1 MQKIDYVAVFLASR
15 PESFAA
21 TSPLPATPDV
31 DVDVDVEEEET
42 ERVDSPWRVILFN
55 DEVHTFDEVIVQL
68 IKATGCSTQEAE
80 AHAWTVHTKGKDRVY
95 EGSFEDCFRV
105 QGVLREIQ
113 LVTEIE
119 G

>member
-1 MQKIDYVAVFLASR
+1 MGERLYRDHLESHFDNIRFATAL
-15 PESFAA
+15 PERE
-21 TSPLPATPDV
+21 V
-31 DVDVDVEEEET
+31 EVDVEVEVEE
-42 ERVDSPWRVILFN
+42 RLDDPWRVILYN
-55 DEVHTFDEVIVQL
+55 DDIHTFDEVITQL
-68 IKATGCSTQEAE
+68 IKATGCTTAEAE
-80 AHAWTVHTKGKDRVY
+80 AYAWEVHSRGKAAVF

>member
-1 MQKIDYVAVFLASR
+1 MDLSYIFPHPVAGPAPAV
-15 PESFAA
+15 PE
-21 TSPLPATPDV
+21 T
-31 DVDVDVEEEET
+31 DVEQEVRDLED
-42 ERVDSPWRVILFN
+42 ERLDTPWRVILFN
-55 DEVHTFDEVIVQL
+55 DHIHSFDEVILQL
-68 IKATGCSTQEAE
+68 MKATRCTVEEAE
-80 AHAWTVHTKGKDRVY
+80 RYAWEAHRKGKAAVY

>member
-1 MQKIDYVAVFLASR
+1 MIRRDHIVRIMY
-15 PESFAA
+15 AA
-21 TSPLPATPDV
+21 QTAEP
-31 DVDVDVEEEET
+31 ET
-42 ERVDSPWRVILFN
+42 EVVVATEEDEQIEHPWRVILFN
-55 DEVHTFDEVIVQL
+55 DNIHTFDEVIIQL
-68 IKATGCSTQEAE
+68 VKATGCSTKDAE
-80 AHAWTVHTKGKDRVY
+80 AIAWTVHLDGKACAY

>member
-1 MQKIDYVAVFLASR
+1 MNGPSSQFRRSGVIAAESPVPA
-15 PESFAA
+15 PEREV
-21 TSPLPATPDV
+21 LV
-31 DVDVDVEEEET
+31 DVKEDEH
-42 ERVDSPWRVILFN
+42 VDSPWRVILFN
-55 DEVHTFDEVIVQL
+55 DNIHTFDEVIFQL
-68 IKATGCSTQEAE
+68 IKATGCSTSHAE
-80 AHAWTVHTKGKDRVY
+80 KIAWTVHVEGKALAY